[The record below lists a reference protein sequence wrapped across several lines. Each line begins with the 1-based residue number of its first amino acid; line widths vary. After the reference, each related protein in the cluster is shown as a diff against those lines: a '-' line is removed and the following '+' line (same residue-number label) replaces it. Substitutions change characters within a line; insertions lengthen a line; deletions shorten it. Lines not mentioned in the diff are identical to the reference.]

1 MRYLKQLNSQDQRVE
16 WELPRSGEIPDTYI
30 YTYANIYFSVLTLK
44 KIEQQVNNDND
55 SFDYNPKDKININ
68 EFILI

>member
-1 MRYLKQLNSQDQRVE
+1 M
-16 WELPRSGEIPDTYI
+16 PRSGEIPDIYI
-30 YTYANIYFSVLTLK
+30 YTHANIYFSVLTLK
-44 KIEQQVNNDND
+44 KIEQQVNND